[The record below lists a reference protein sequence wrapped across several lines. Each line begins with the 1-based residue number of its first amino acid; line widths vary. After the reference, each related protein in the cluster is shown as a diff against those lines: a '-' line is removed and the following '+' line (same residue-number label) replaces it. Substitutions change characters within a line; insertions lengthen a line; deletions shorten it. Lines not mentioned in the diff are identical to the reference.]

1 MAHQVAWSKVILEEF
16 ISLGALTKAEEEIMR
31 TRVAGW
37 TRVEQS
43 MKLGMSLATVDRHIK
58 RLKVKYDRVQPYSP
72 ILPPR
77 KFSAEE
83 TYMDEH

>member
-1 MAHQVAWSKVILEEF
+1 
-16 ISLGALTKAEEEIMR
+16 MR

-37 TRVEQS
+37 SRTKQS
-43 MKLGMSLATVDRHIK
+43 MELGMSLSTVDRIIK
-58 RLKVKYDRVQPYSP
+58 RLKIKYDNCEKYSP

-83 TYMDEH
+83 TYMDTH